1 MIRTR
6 LKRYAPQFYL
16 EYRAF
21 ITSYYEDSCFLD
33 YIFKRLFYKFKRGD
47 YYVKNKGSVIWG
59 NILMGKNSK
68 LALRGGCYIQ
78 GFGKLFIGDYVN
90 ITQNCIIISANHDI
104 YNQDRHII
112 KETIIGDQCWIGSN
126 ACIMAGVVLGPR
138 TIVGAGSVVTK
149 SFPDGYC
156 VIAGNPAKIV
166 KKLNPDE
173 YTPRKY
179 SIEHYGYIP
188 SDKFAKYKKKYLGH
202 IKFNYDLRKVT
213 SNEELIKDSIQGELI
228 Q

>member
-1 MIRTR
+1 MIKN
-6 LKRYAPQFYL
+6 LIKRYAPPFIRDYI
-16 EYRAF
+16 AF
-21 ITSYYEDSCFLD
+21 IKSYYEDSGFLD
-33 YIFKRLFYKFKRGD
+33 YTFKRLFFKFRRGD

-78 GFGKLFIGDYVN
+78 GLGKLFIGDYVN

-104 YNQDRHII
+104 YNQDRHIK

-166 KKLNPDE
+166 KKLNPEE

-179 SIEHYGYIP
+179 DIEHYGYIRA
-188 SDKFAKYKKKYLGH
+188 DKFPRYKKKYLNH
-202 IKFNYDLRKVT
+202 IKFNYNLRNVT
-213 SNEELIKDSIQGELI
+213 ANEDLIKDSIL
-228 Q
+228 